1 MQLGGR
7 ASFAKLREYEF
18 FSRWRSI
25 VDNGKRPLRH
35 YDDDEEDGED
45 EPNKCLA
52 LSSSFQPTI
61 TPQETSSPI
70 PAPPPSVPS
79 SAETLSDTH
88 LTNTI
93 PSQHNTVEAVQQP
106 AQKSAVPSS
115 LPVVEDAM
123 PFWMALMEPNPDL
136 DILIAIAQ
144 MDPLNDPLGF
154 VVDEV
159 EQEVTDYGFLDLFD
173 SAP

>member
-1 MQLGGR
+1 MQLGNR
-7 ASFAKLREYEF
+7 TSFAKLREYEF

-25 VDNGKRPLRH
+25 VDNGKRPLRN

-45 EPNKCLA
+45 EANKCLA
-52 LSSSFQPTI
+52 LS
-61 TPQETSSPI
+61 SSPI
-70 PAPPPSVPS
+70 PAPPPSASS
-79 SAETLSDTH
+79 SAETPTDTH
-88 LTNTI
+88 LTNAI
-93 PSQHNTVEAVQQP
+93 PSQHNTVEAVPQP
-106 AQKSAVPSS
+106 AQESVVPSP
-115 LPVVEDAM
+115 LPVVKDAM

-136 DILIAIAQ
+136 DIIIAIAQ